1 MCTSMSYFQAHVDDR
16 DYYGNKRLELAG
28 QVCSTVRKTV
38 HFPYTD
44 ILASFHTTVYL
55 FKNNKI
61 TTRNQSNLSVLF
73 IVYLFS
79 EACQLVKLLIH
90 LNNDL
95 VFVFSQLLSL
105 LFEDLF
111 KRFNAEVSDKV
122 YFLLLR
128 CIFLQISLP
137 ASCGT

>member
-1 MCTSMSYFQAHVDDR
+1 MSYFQAHVDDR

-28 QVCSTVRKTV
+28 QVCSTVRKTI

-44 ILASFHTTVYL
+44 ILASFHTIVYL
-55 FKNNKI
+55 CKNGKL
-61 TTRNQSNLSVLF
+61 TSRNQRSLSVFF

-79 EACQLVKLLIH
+79 EARYKLLIH

>member
-1 MCTSMSYFQAHVDDR
+1 MTVITMVTSGWNSQARYVALFGKLFTFHIHIS
-16 DYYGNKRLELAG
+16 LLL
-28 QVCSTVRKTV
+28 S
-38 HFPYTD
+38 
-44 ILASFHTTVYL
+44 IL
-55 FKNNKI
+55 
-61 TTRNQSNLSVLF
+61 LF
-73 IVYLFS
+73 ICSKMIKLLRETRAIYRYYLLS
-79 EACQLVKLLIH
+79 IYSQKHVSYKLLIH

-95 VFVFSQLLSL
+95 VFVFLQLLSL

>member
-1 MCTSMSYFQAHVDDR
+1 MCTNMSYFQAHVDDR

-28 QVCSTVRKTV
+28 QVCSTVRKTIR
-38 HFPYTD
+38 FRMQISLLLS
-44 ILASFHTTVYL
+44 IL
-55 FKNNKI
+55 
-61 TTRNQSNLSVLF
+61 LF
-73 IVYLFS
+73 ICAKMINLLRETREV
-79 EACQLVKLLIH
+79 CQSSLLSIYSQKHVSYKLLIH

>member
-1 MCTSMSYFQAHVDDR
+1 MTVITMVTSVWNSQARYVALFGKLFASR
-16 DYYGNKRLELAG
+16 IQISLLL
-28 QVCSTVRKTV
+28 S
-38 HFPYTD
+38 
-44 ILASFHTTVYL
+44 IL
-55 FKNNKI
+55 
-61 TTRNQSNLSVLF
+61 LF
-73 IVYLFS
+73 ICAKMINLLRETREV
-79 EACQLVKLLIH
+79 CQSSLLSIHSQKHVSYKLLIH